1 MIELPSGLSV
11 EHIAVEHHR
20 DLMRFLR
27 RRVRAVDAPD
37 LAQDVYCGLL
47 RLGRKDF
54 VRDPMAYVYT
64 VAANVVRAHR
74 EKIWQQADALRQ
86 FADEMALRGPQR
98 SEEHTVDAKIK
109 GTLIRTALDELS
121 PSCRAIVILHR
132 RDGMTYDEI
141 SELLNV
147 SPAAVKKWL
156 GIGVRHC
163 HHRLQE
169 IR

>member
-1 MIELPSGLSV
+1 MTELIPGLSV
-11 EHIAVEHHR
+11 EHIVVEHHR

-27 RRVRAVDAPD
+27 RRVRAADAPD

-47 RLGRKDF
+47 RLGRKEH

-74 EKIWQQADALRQ
+74 EHLRQQAEALRQ
-86 FADEMALRGPQR
+86 LAEEMSLRGPRR
-98 SEEHTVDAKIK
+98 SEEHNADAKIK
-109 GTLIRTALDELS
+109 GALVRAALDELS

-141 SELLNV
+141 SELLGV
-147 SPAAVKKWL
+147 SSAAVKKWL

-163 HHRLQE
+163 HNRLQT